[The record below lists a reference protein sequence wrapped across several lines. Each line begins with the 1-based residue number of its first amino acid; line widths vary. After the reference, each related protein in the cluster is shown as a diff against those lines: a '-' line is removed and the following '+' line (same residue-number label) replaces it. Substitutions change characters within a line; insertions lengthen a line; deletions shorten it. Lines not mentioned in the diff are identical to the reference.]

1 MDWLVLFVIGY
12 SIAVLVTPLL
22 GRGRGEASF
31 LQQFDQLLYLLRREV
46 LLLDEEVDEVCCRA
60 TEEGVLHI
68 LQEAATVLVV
78 LDERIESVLLA
89 YGLAG
94 NILLLAQDAKEGE
107 HGVIGRLGLGEL
119 LQHLIDRS
127 LLEVPQDVHYLQL
140 STGEFVGPF
149 HYS

>member
-31 LQQFDQLLYLLRREV
+31 LQQFDQLHYLLRREV

-78 LDERIESVLLA
+78 LDEWIEAVLLA

-119 LQHLIDRS
+119 L
-127 LLEVPQDVHYLQL
+127 
-140 STGEFVGPF
+140 
-149 HYS
+149 